1 MNNDLKLT
9 IVVPIYNVEQYLEQC
24 LDSLVNQ
31 SNHDFKVIMVDDGSK
46 DKSGEIAQKYAEKFP
61 ERFFYI

>member
-31 SNHDFKVIMVDDGSK
+31 SNHDFKVIMVDDGS
-46 DKSGEIAQKYAEKFP
+46 
-61 ERFFYI
+61 